1 MRATAL
7 AVLLATAFTPAPS
20 VPAYSCAPTE
30 SHYYSGDQRSRLGL
44 RLCVSVDGAQ
54 VLRATTSLTVEYRDD
69 SGWHFEQP
77 ARVAFMSAQVDGQ
90 TSVVERSTGH
100 RWAFSWS
107 HVVTEAR
114 TGPVDVASTAG
125 GLTLRPRESYTVR
138 WDIVHKIGGYWRER
152 EAPAHSYQV
161 WIPRYGEEG
170 PSITVVTS

>member
-7 AVLLATAFTPAPS
+7 AVLMATALTPAPS
-20 VPAYSCAPTE
+20 APDLSCAPTE
-30 SHYYSGDQRSRLGL
+30 PHYYSSDQRSRLAL
-44 RLCVSVDGAQ
+44 RLCVRVDEAR
-54 VLRATTSLTVEYRDD
+54 VLRATSSLAIEYRDD

-100 RWAFSWS
+100 RWAFSWN
-107 HVVTEAR
+107 HVVTEPRA
-114 TGPVDVASTAG
+114 GFVDVESTASG
-125 GLTLRPRESYTVR
+125 VPLRPRESYTVR